1 MKIEAIVSDHKF
13 VCGEFHVMR
22 LPNVVP
28 SVILAVL
35 FLGAGGFH
43 KAPLETQYIYAAT
56 ALKSGQNGH
65 YFVTAEIN
73 GRSTKVLVDTGASAV
88 ALSYED
94 AQNIGLHP
102 NNLDFNIP
110 VSTAN
115 GVAKAASVTLDKIEI
130 DGVRVSDVQGMVM
143 PEGAMNGSLLG
154 MSFLSKLSSF
164 RVEEG
169 VLYLK
174 N

>member
-1 MKIEAIVSDHKF
+1 
-13 VCGEFHVMR
+13 MR

-28 SVILAVL
+28 SVVLAVL
-35 FLGAGGFH
+35 FLGAGGFPNVPQQ
-43 KAPLETQYIYAAT
+43 PLQLYAAT
-56 ALKSGQNGH
+56 ELKSGQNGH
-65 YFVTAEIN
+65 FFVTAGIN
-73 GRSTKVLVDTGASAV
+73 GTSVEVLVDTGASAV

-94 AQNIGLHP
+94 AQDVGLHP
-102 NNLDFNIP
+102 GSLTFDQP

-115 GVAKAASVTLDKIEI
+115 GVTNAARVTLNKIEI
-130 DGVRVSDVQGMVM
+130 DGVRVSDVQGIVL
-143 PEGAMNGSLLG
+143 PEGAMKGSLLG

-164 RVEEG
+164 KVEDG

>member
-1 MKIEAIVSDHKF
+1 
-13 VCGEFHVMR
+13 MR

-28 SVILAVL
+28 SAVLAVL

-43 KAPLETQYIYAAT
+43 KAPPEPQFLYAAT
-56 ALKSGQNGH
+56 ELKSGQNGH
-65 YFVTAEIN
+65 FFATADIN
-73 GRSTKVLVDTGASAV
+73 GRSIKVLIDTGASAV

-94 AQNIGLHP
+94 AQAIGLHP
-102 NNLDFNIP
+102 NGLDFSIP

-115 GVAKAASVTLDKIEI
+115 GLTKAAGVTLDRVEI
-130 DGVRVSDVQGMVM
+130 DGVRVSDVQGMVL
-143 PEGAMNGSLLG
+143 PEGVMNGSLLG

-164 RVEEG
+164 RVEDG
-169 VLYLK
+169 VLHLK

>member
-1 MKIEAIVSDHKF
+1 
-13 VCGEFHVMR
+13 MR

-28 SVILAVL
+28 SVVLAVL
-35 FLGAGGFH
+35 FLGAGGF
-43 KAPLETQYIYAAT
+43 PGTPTEPVQLYAAT
-56 ALKSGQNGH
+56 ALKSVQSGH
-65 YFVTAEIN
+65 FIVTADIN
-73 GRSTKVLVDTGASAV
+73 GTGVKVLVDTGASAV

-94 AQNIGLHP
+94 AQDVGLHP
-102 NNLDFNIP
+102 GSLTFDQP

-115 GVAKAASVTLDKIEI
+115 GVTNAARVTLSKIEI
-130 DGVRVSDVQGMVM
+130 DGVRASDVQGLVL

-154 MSFLSKLSSF
+154 MSFLNKLSSF
-164 RVEEG
+164 KVEDG

>member
-1 MKIEAIVSDHKF
+1 
-13 VCGEFHVMR
+13 MR
-22 LPNVVP
+22 LPSVVP
-28 SVILAVL
+28 SIVLSVL
-35 FLGAGGFH
+35 FLGAGGFQ
-43 KAPLETQYIYAAT
+43 KAPVATQFIYAAT
-56 ALKSGQNGH
+56 ELKSGQNGH
-65 YFVTAEIN
+65 YFVTADIN

-94 AQNIGLHP
+94 AKNIGLHP
-102 NNLDFNIP
+102 ATLNFNIP

-115 GVAKAASVTLDKIEI
+115 GVTNAASVTLDKIEI
-130 DGVRVSDVQGMVM
+130 DGVRVSDVEGMVL

-164 RVEEG
+164 RVEDG
-169 VLYLK
+169 TLYLK